1 MRALRVLRVMRA
13 VRVLKAAPEAMAVMN
28 SMWVSLTSMGGFLL
42 VLAHLHADLR
52 APGTRLYGGTCVF
65 QLDEDAGRL
74 SFDSFMKAMLTL
86 FVTASG
92 EDGFDVMHWTME
104 ASGDSSA
111 FFMISWMIISQ
122 ILLSLLL
129 ALLIDSYSVDD
140 DDEEDA
146 KGKPRHIDSGKSLN
160 MELIDL
166 EVRMLGERSPQVRG
180 RRQTPPLSRILRR
193 LVLHSDVAIP
203 RRRFGRLHER
213 WRQHEERRNV
223 PSFGGFE
230 AFRAIPRLFG
240 VALEGGLRR
249 GFRGVNARDARRC
262 SST

>member
-28 SMWVSLTSMGGFLL
+28 SMWVSPHVHGRFSPR
-42 VLAHLHADLR
+42 LAHLHADLR
-52 APGTRLYGGTCVF
+52 APRHASLRRHLRL

-166 EVRMLGERSPQVRG
+166 EVRMLGERSPQVRENG
-180 RRQTPPLSRILRR
+180 DAKRRSRILRR
-193 LVLHSDVAIP
+193 LVLHSDVAVP
-203 RRRFGRLHER
+203 RRRLGRLHER
-213 WRQHEERRNV
+213 WRQHE
-223 PSFGGFE
+223 GGGMSHRS
-230 AFRAIPRLFG
+230 AVSVVGDTAT
-240 VALEGGLRR
+240 LR
-249 GFRGVNARDARRC
+249 GC
-262 SST
+262 P

>member
-1 MRALRVLRVMRA
+1 MGWNRLDGIIVLSSLIDMISPLFGDGVDLGFMRALRVLRVMRA

-42 VLAHLHADLR
+42 VWLIFMLIYALL
-52 APGTRLYGGTCVF
+52 GTRLYGGTCVF

-166 EVRMLGERSPQVRG
+166 RCACSVSDRRRCAKTATPNAAALTNPPAPCSPLRRRSPSAA
-180 RRQTPPLSRILRR
+180 SRT
-193 LVLHSDVAIP
+193 
-203 RRRFGRLHER
+203 
-213 WRQHEERRNV
+213 
-223 PSFGGFE
+223 
-230 AFRAIPRLFG
+230 
-240 VALEGGLRR
+240 
-249 GFRGVNARDARRC
+249 
-262 SST
+262 SSRKMASA